1 MPIEWLLHRIMYQIK
16 EDIRPDFII
25 VSLSKSSRLLFLLL
39 FSHGSFVLWNSSAT
53 IMHSH
58 ELIQIISSTVTTI
71 ALLFKG
77 TVHPIIPNLYD
88 FLSLLEH
95 ERTTYLSTFLLQK
108 CIYPC
113 NSLATFFLSFSFFPI
128 MITEEDYNLLK
139 VYFCAVPCTILCNEF
154 KKFSHNVWFIN

>member
-1 MPIEWLLHRIMYQIK
+1 MPIEWLLHKIMYQIK

-58 ELIQIISSTVTTI
+58 ELIQIISGTVTTI
-71 ALLFKG
+71 ALFKG
-77 TVHPIIPNLYD
+77 TVHPKIPNLYD
-88 FLSLLEH
+88 FLSPLEH

-108 CIYPC
+108 YTYPC
-113 NSLATFFLSFSFFPI
+113 HSLFFFFFFFQI
-128 MITEEDYNLLK
+128 MITEEDYHLLK
-139 VYFCAVPCTILCNEF
+139 VYFCTVPCTILCNEF
-154 KKFSHNVWFIN
+154 KAFLP